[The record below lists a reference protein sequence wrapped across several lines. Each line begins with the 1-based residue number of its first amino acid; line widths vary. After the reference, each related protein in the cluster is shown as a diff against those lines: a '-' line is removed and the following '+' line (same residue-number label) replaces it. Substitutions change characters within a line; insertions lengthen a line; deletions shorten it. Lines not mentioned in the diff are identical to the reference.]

1 VKISMPASAAPALA
15 DRANAVQDKFAK
27 IMACA
32 LIVMM
37 AYCALNPVQATI
49 NKALIALA
57 VLAVLGLAAAIV
69 IEARPVKNSSK
80 QIKKSRAAGRP

>member
-1 VKISMPASAAPALA
+1 MKISMPASAAPALA

>member
-1 VKISMPASAAPALA
+1 VKNSMPASAAPALA

-37 AYCALNPVQATI
+37 AFCALNPDQATI

-57 VLAVLGLAAAIV
+57 ILAVLGLAGAFV
-69 IEARPVKNSSK
+69 IEARDVK
-80 QIKKSRAAGRP
+80 

>member
-1 VKISMPASAAPALA
+1 MKNSMPASAAPALA

-37 AYCALNPVQATI
+37 AYCALNPDQATI
-49 NKALIALA
+49 NKALIVLA
-57 VLAVLGLAAAIV
+57 ILAVLGLAGAIV
-69 IEARPVKNSSK
+69 IETRGASS
-80 QIKKSRAAGRP
+80 P

>member
-1 VKISMPASAAPALA
+1 VKNSMPASAAPALA

-32 LIVMM
+32 LIMMM
-37 AYCALNPVQATI
+37 AYCALNPDQATI
-49 NKALIALA
+49 NKGLIALA

-69 IEARPVKNSSK
+69 IEARPVKNST
-80 QIKKSRAAGRP
+80 RL

>member
-1 VKISMPASAAPALA
+1 VKTSMPASAAPALA

-27 IMACA
+27 VMACA

-37 AYCALNPVQATI
+37 AICALNPDQATI

-57 VLAVLGLAAAIV
+57 VLAVLGLAGAIV
-69 IEARPVKNSSK
+69 IEARPVKNST
-80 QIKKSRAAGRP
+80 RL

>member
-1 VKISMPASAAPALA
+1 MPASAAPALA

>member
-1 VKISMPASAAPALA
+1 MKNSMPASAAPALA

-37 AYCALNPVQATI
+37 AFCALNPDQATI

-57 VLAVLGLAAAIV
+57 ILAVLGLAGAFV
-69 IEARPVKNSSK
+69 IEARDVK
-80 QIKKSRAAGRP
+80 

>member
-1 VKISMPASAAPALA
+1 MPASAAPALA

-37 AYCALNPVQATI
+37 AYCALNPDQATI
-49 NKALIALA
+49 NKGLIALA

-69 IEARPVKNSSK
+69 IEARPVKNST
-80 QIKKSRAAGRP
+80 RL

>member
-1 VKISMPASAAPALA
+1 VKDYMPASAEPRLA
-15 DRANAVQDKFAK
+15 DRANAVQDKFAT

-37 AYCALNPVQATI
+37 AYCALNPDQATI

-69 IEARPVKNSSK
+69 IEARDVK
-80 QIKKSRAAGRP
+80 

>member
-1 VKISMPASAAPALA
+1 VKNSMPASAAPALA

-37 AYCALNPVQATI
+37 AYCALNPDQATI
-49 NKALIALA
+49 NKALIVLA
-57 VLAVLGLAAAIV
+57 IFAVLGLAGAIV
-69 IEARPVKNSSK
+69 IEARGASS
-80 QIKKSRAAGRP
+80 P

>member
-1 VKISMPASAAPALA
+1 MKNSISASAAPALA

-27 IMACA
+27 IMAGV
-32 LIVMM
+32 LIVVM
-37 AYCALNPVQATI
+37 AYCALNPDQATI

-69 IEARPVKNSSK
+69 IEARDVK
-80 QIKKSRAAGRP
+80 

>member
-1 VKISMPASAAPALA
+1 MKDYMPASAAPRLA
-15 DRANAVQDKFAK
+15 DRANAVQDKLAK

-37 AYCALNPVQATI
+37 AFCALNPDQATI

-57 VLAVLGLAAAIV
+57 VLAVVGLAAAIV
-69 IEARPVKNSSK
+69 IEARNVK
-80 QIKKSRAAGRP
+80 

>member
-1 VKISMPASAAPALA
+1 VKISMPASATPTLA

-27 IMACA
+27 IMACV
-32 LIVMM
+32 LIVVM
-37 AYCALNPVQATI
+37 AYCALNPDQATI

-69 IEARPVKNSSK
+69 IEARDVK
-80 QIKKSRAAGRP
+80 

>member
-1 VKISMPASAAPALA
+1 MKNSMPISAAPALA
-15 DRANAVQDKFAK
+15 NRANAVQDKFAK

>member
-1 VKISMPASAAPALA
+1 VKTSMPASAAPALA

-37 AYCALNPVQATI
+37 AFCAFNPDQATI

-57 VLAVLGLAAAIV
+57 VLAVLGLAGAIV
-69 IEARPVKNSSK
+69 IEARDVK
-80 QIKKSRAAGRP
+80 

>member
-1 VKISMPASAAPALA
+1 VKNSMPASAAPALA

-37 AYCALNPVQATI
+37 AFCALNPDQPTI

-57 VLAVLGLAAAIV
+57 ILAVLGLAGAFV
-69 IEARPVKNSSK
+69 IEARDVK
-80 QIKKSRAAGRP
+80 

>member
-1 VKISMPASAAPALA
+1 VKDYMRASAAPALA

-69 IEARPVKNSSK
+69 IEARDVK
-80 QIKKSRAAGRP
+80 

>member
-1 VKISMPASAAPALA
+1 VKNSIPASAAPALA

-27 IMACA
+27 IMACV
-32 LIVMM
+32 LIVVM
-37 AYCALNPVQATI
+37 AYCALNPDQATI

-69 IEARPVKNSSK
+69 IEARDVK
-80 QIKKSRAAGRP
+80 

>member
-1 VKISMPASAAPALA
+1 VKNSMPISAAPALA
-15 DRANAVQDKFAK
+15 NRANAVQDKFAK

-37 AYCALNPVQATI
+37 AFCALNPDQATI

-69 IEARPVKNSSK
+69 IEARDVK
-80 QIKKSRAAGRP
+80 

>member
-1 VKISMPASAAPALA
+1 VKNFMPASGAPALA

-37 AYCALNPVQATI
+37 AYCALNPDQAII
-49 NKALIALA
+49 NKALIVLA
-57 VLAVLGLAAAIV
+57 IFAVLGLAGAIV
-69 IEARPVKNSSK
+69 IEARGRSS
-80 QIKKSRAAGRP
+80 Q

>member
-1 VKISMPASAAPALA
+1 MKNSMPASAAPALA

-32 LIVMM
+32 LIAMM
-37 AYCALNPVQATI
+37 AYCALDPVQAAI

-69 IEARPVKNSSK
+69 MEARPVKNST
-80 QIKKSRAAGRP
+80 RL